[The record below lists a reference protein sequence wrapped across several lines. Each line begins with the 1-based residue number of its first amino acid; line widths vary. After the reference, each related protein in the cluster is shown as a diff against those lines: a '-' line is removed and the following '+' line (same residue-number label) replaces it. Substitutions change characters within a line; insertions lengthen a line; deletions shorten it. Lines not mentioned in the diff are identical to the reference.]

1 MDFVIKY
8 LFVFAVGGFLC
19 TIAQILIDK
28 TKLTSARIL
37 VLYVVTGVFLTAIG
51 VYKYIVK
58 LGSFGATIPLTG
70 FGFSLCNGVFKAV
83 DQYGFRGI
91 FTGGLADVASGIVTA
106 VFLALIAALISK
118 PKSKKN

>member
-1 MDFVIKY
+1 M
-8 LFVFAVGGFLC
+8 
-19 TIAQILIDK
+19 IAQILIDK

-70 FGFSLCNGVFKAV
+70 FGFLYATAFLKLWIN
-83 DQYGFRGI
+83 
-91 FTGGLADVASGIVTA
+91 TASEE
-106 VFLALIAALISK
+106 FLPEDWQMSRRE
-118 PKSKKN
+118 S